1 MDILANT
8 LKILNLRQNTHE
20 WKEYRKSRIGASDFA
35 VFACFKGLS
44 YPIFNNNFNQ
54 HLYNKKND
62 VNITNKYIEY
72 GKDKEDI
79 LLASFNHDHD
89 TICMPTIVQSLESEN
104 IFCSLDGYDPLNKVA
119 IEIKTTSSDSSKYK
133 EKMQYYIFQIAHQLY
148 CSNFS
153 EIHILFEFTD
163 KVVMDKI
170 KIDELPINRE
180 EWLNLCNQY
189 LEILNKNDDGEL
201 IGTLDTYHEI
211 GIKIKELELEK
222 NMILSKIKE
231 KMMKESINNGVFGNY
246 LISTVEKKSYKYSE
260 YIKDHNI
267 VLDDKYLSTSSYLK
281 INKKEI

>member
-1 MDILANT
+1 MNILAPT

-35 VFACFKGLS
+35 LFACYKGLS

-62 VNITNKYIEY
+62 VNITNKYMEY
-72 GKDKEDI
+72 GKNQEDV

-89 TICMPTIVQSLESEN
+89 TICMPTIIQSIESDN

-119 IEIKTTSSDSSKYK
+119 IEIKTTSTDSSKYK

-153 EIHILFEFTD
+153 EMHILFEFSDQVMLD
-163 KVVMDKI
+163 KVSI
-170 KIDELPINRE
+170 EELPITRE
-180 EWLNLCNQY
+180 KWLELCNQY
-189 LEILNKNDDGEL
+189 LDILNKNDDCNL
-201 IGTLDTYHEI
+201 IETLNIYHEI
-211 GIKIKELELEK
+211 GIKIKELEIEK
-222 NMILSKIKE
+222 NMILSQIKD
-231 KMMKESINNGVFGNY
+231 KMAVEAVNGGVFGNY

-260 YIKDHNI
+260 YIKDNNI